1 MVIYDSN
8 NFLDFGLSKTIEKY
22 NKLVMPE
29 VSIASLT
36 SLKKFSKSVLNKH
49 LFRRKEN

>member
-1 MVIYDSN
+1 MAIYDSN

-29 VSIASLT
+29 VSIIDKF
-36 SLKKFSKSVLNKH
+36 KKVFKISTK
-49 LFRRKEN
+49 